1 MSLILRSVAWR
12 AAAGSNQGHS
22 SYAARCSTAAY
33 DERAPPQVFCVARL
47 WREREAG
54 EESVMLKITIHSE
67 GQAPS
72 FVVEGKL
79 VGPWVKELEKCWE
92 SALAAE
98 PSWAMVV
105 NVAEVT
111 FIDSEGRELL
121 TRMRRQGARL
131 VSAGCL
137 MNAIVAEIEGE
148 VKKEEQSW
156 TYRP

>member
-1 MSLILRSVAWR
+1 
-12 AAAGSNQGHS
+12 
-22 SYAARCSTAAY
+22 
-33 DERAPPQVFCVARL
+33 
-47 WREREAG
+47 
-54 EESVMLKITIHSE
+54 MLKITIHNE
-67 GQAPS
+67 GQAS
-72 FVVEGKL
+72 SSVVEGKL
-79 VGPWVKELEKCWE
+79 VGQWVKELERCWE
-92 SALAAE
+92 SVLATE

-137 MNAIVAEIEGE
+137 MNAIVAEIEAE

-156 TYRP
+156 VYRPYRMRTTN

>member
-1 MSLILRSVAWR
+1 
-12 AAAGSNQGHS
+12 
-22 SYAARCSTAAY
+22 
-33 DERAPPQVFCVARL
+33 
-47 WREREAG
+47 
-54 EESVMLKITIHSE
+54 VMLKIMIHNG

-92 SALAAE
+92 SVLATE
-98 PSWAMVV
+98 PPWAMVV
-105 NVAEVT
+105 NLTEVT
-111 FIDSEGRELL
+111 FIDSEGKELL
-121 TRMRRQGARL
+121 TRMRRQGAGL

-137 MNAIVAEIEGE
+137 MNAIVAEIEAE

>member
-1 MSLILRSVAWR
+1 
-12 AAAGSNQGHS
+12 
-22 SYAARCSTAAY
+22 
-33 DERAPPQVFCVARL
+33 
-47 WREREAG
+47 
-54 EESVMLKITIHSE
+54 MLKIAVHNK
-67 GQAPS
+67 GQTPS

-92 SALAAE
+92 GVLAAE
-98 PSWAMVV
+98 PSLAMVV
-105 NVAEVT
+105 IVAEVT

>member
-1 MSLILRSVAWR
+1 M
-12 AAAGSNQGHS
+12 
-22 SYAARCSTAAY
+22 
-33 DERAPPQVFCVARL
+33 
-47 WREREAG
+47 
-54 EESVMLKITIHSE
+54 MLKIAIHNE
-67 GQAPS
+67 GRTPN

-92 SALAAE
+92 SVLATE
-98 PSWAMVV
+98 PSLAMVV

-137 MNAIVAEIEGE
+137 MNAIVAEIETE
-148 VKKEEQSW
+148 VKKEERSW
-156 TYRP
+156 AYRP

>member
-1 MSLILRSVAWR
+1 
-12 AAAGSNQGHS
+12 
-22 SYAARCSTAAY
+22 
-33 DERAPPQVFCVARL
+33 
-47 WREREAG
+47 
-54 EESVMLKITIHSE
+54 VMLKIAIHNE
-67 GQAPS
+67 GQTPS

-92 SALAAE
+92 SMLATE
-98 PSWAMVV
+98 PSLAMVV

-137 MNAIVAEIEGE
+137 MNAIVAEIETE

-156 TYRP
+156 AYRP